1 MKRDINPRSSKNI
14 IDKQPYMS
22 KTFITFGA
30 GRQNYYD
37 AGERLLRQA
46 KNIGVFDRCILY
58 TDRNLKEDRPFWQ
71 EHGSFIENNPRGY
84 GYWLW
89 KPYLIKKNMEQCANG
104 DIILYC
110 DSGCEI
116 DQKKAG
122 LFPQFF
128 EIAKQDKILAT
139 KAGCIERQSNKMDL
153 LIELGLQDESVH
165 YEEQRQSGI
174 ILFYV
179 CDETRDL
186 VNKWYTLASD
196 YHLIDDSP
204 SIAPNYDDFIEHRH
218 DQSIFSL
225 LTKQHSI
232 FSDTQMTCVEY
243 IRNRS
248 GRSFF
253 KNKYYKNAI
262 IL

>member
-1 MKRDINPRSSKNI
+1 
-14 IDKQPYMS
+14 MS

-30 GRQNYYD
+30 GGQQYYD

-46 KNIGVFDRCILY
+46 KNIGVFDQCILY

-71 EHGSFIENNPRGY
+71 NHGAFIENNRRGY
-84 GYWLW
+84 GFWLW
-89 KPYLIKKNMEQCANG
+89 KPYLIKKTMEQCANG
-104 DIILYC
+104 DMILYC

-116 DQKKAG
+116 DQKKAS

-128 EIAKQDKILAT
+128 EIAKQDKIVAT
-139 KAGCIERQSNKMDL
+139 KTENCPERRWNKMDL
-153 LIELGLQDESVH
+153 YIKLGLQDESVH
-165 YEEQRQSGI
+165 LFHCEEQHQAGI

-186 VNKWYTLASD
+186 VNKWFTIASD
-196 YHLIDDSP
+196 YHLIDNSP
-204 SIAPNYDDFIEHRH
+204 SIAPNYHEFREHRH

-225 LTKQHSI
+225 LTKKHSI

-243 IRNRS
+243 ARNKS
-248 GRSFF
+248 GISGLPR
-253 KNKYYKNAI
+253 
-262 IL
+262 